1 LHRLSLSDEEVSI
14 LGLVIRLAV
23 LAFSLWAT
31 VQLVPGLSFQ
41 GSIWSL
47 ALIAVMFGVVNTLVK
62 PIVTLLSLPAILL
75 TLGLFYLVVNA
86 LMFGLVVWLSG
97 PSVFDLGLTS
107 SGLAATFVG
116 AIVMSVIS
124 FVVGAIVPGR

>member
-1 LHRLSLSDEEVSI
+1 M
-14 LGLVIRLAV
+14 GLIIRLAV

-31 VQLVPGLSFQ
+31 VQLVPGLGFS

-47 ALIAVMFGVVNTLVK
+47 ILIAVLFAVVNTLVK
-62 PIVTLLSLPAILL
+62 PVVAILSLPAILL

-97 PSVFDLGLTS
+97 PEVFDLGLTS
-107 SGLAATFVG
+107 SGAAATFFG
-116 AIVMSVIS
+116 AIVMSIIS
-124 FVVGAIVPGR
+124 FVVGAVLPD

>member
-1 LHRLSLSDEEVSI
+1 M
-14 LGLVIRLAV
+14 GLIIRLAV

-47 ALIAVMFGVVNTLVK
+47 ALIAVVFGVVNTLVK

-107 SGLAATFVG
+107 SGFVATFIG
-116 AIVMSVIS
+116 AIVMSIIS
-124 FVVGAIVPGR
+124 FVVGVIVPRR